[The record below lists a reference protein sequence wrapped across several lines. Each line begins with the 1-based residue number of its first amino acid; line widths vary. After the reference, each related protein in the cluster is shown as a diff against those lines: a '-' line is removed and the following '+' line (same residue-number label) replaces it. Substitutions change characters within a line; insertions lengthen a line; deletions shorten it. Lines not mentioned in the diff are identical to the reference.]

1 MLASRTVKR
10 ESCMK
15 KTGQCPKCSSEEIK
29 RVSGENQSKIGVPTG
44 VLSWVPV
51 TRYIC
56 RRCGF
61 LEEYV
66 EGSDALRKLK

>member
-1 MLASRTVKR
+1 
-10 ESCMK
+10 MK
-15 KTGQCPKCSSEEIK
+15 SSGKCPKCSSADIK
-29 RVSGENQSKIGVPTG
+29 RVTGEKQSKIGVPTG

-56 RRCGF
+56 TKCGF

-66 EGSDALRKLK
+66 EGDSALQKLAKS